1 MLRTFQTSLTLSQ
14 VLSFDIL
21 SMVNKKRTTVRQPK
35 EEILYFD
42 KKMFNVPHEFTSSYS
57 CISIFTKHFFREKR
71 TNRTISIKYD
81 MFQLF
86 LNLRTTSC
94 ILYISVSSKF
104 PTNAKISLV

>member
-42 KKMFNVPHEFTSSYS
+42 KKTFLTNLRHLIRAFRSLRN
-57 CISIFTKHFFREKR
+57 ISFARREL
-71 TNRTISIKYD
+71 TE
-81 MFQLF
+81 LF
-86 LNLRTTSC
+86 L
-94 ILYISVSSKF
+94 
-104 PTNAKISLV
+104 